1 MKRKK
6 NTFLKTDYNDL
17 NEGKVFDAII
27 SSTASGK
34 GSVGGF
40 FFFFPP
46 RLIYLLSTKKSEAL
60 NCGDILLLNRSSLAA
75 ANIKTQHALQK
86 LPPEHSWLSPPTGLH
101 LSAQPIN
108 SIY

>member
-40 FFFFPP
+40 FFFFSPKTH
-46 RLIYLLSTKKSEAL
+46 LLA
-60 NCGDILLLNRSSLAA
+60 
-75 ANIKTQHALQK
+75 
-86 LPPEHSWLSPPTGLH
+86 EH
-101 LSAQPIN
+101 
-108 SIY
+108 